1 MKEKI
6 SAGLDIGT
14 SAVKIVKLKFVKE
27 NIEIYGFHSE
37 PLQEDLSGLIKNI
50 AQSQSLDKVN
60 ISVSGPSAI
69 IRYATFPMMDEE
81 ELKQA
86 LKFEGQKHIPFPV
99 AEVNMDGYILKKDLP
114 DSKML
119 VLLAAVKKDLVGK
132 RIKFIED
139 AGLKI
144 NAIDMDSLA
153 LVNAFNH
160 NYSGEEAL
168 KAKTVALL
176 NIGASMSNL
185 NILEDGIPRLSRDI
199 YSAGN
204 NVTQKIQD
212 AFALD
217 LKSAEEFKLYPDKIS
232 LDKLM
237 KVVEAA
243 LSNLAAEIRVS
254 FDYYESQSASSVG
267 EIFLSGGGSACS
279 GLSDILANAIGVPVR
294 YWDPL
299 KRINSANGIDAEKLK
314 PLSAQLAVA
323 VGLALRS

>member
-1 MKEKI
+1 
-6 SAGLDIGT
+6 
-14 SAVKIVKLKFVKE
+14 
-27 NIEIYGFHSE
+27 
-37 PLQEDLSGLIKNI
+37 
-50 AQSQSLDKVN
+50 
-60 ISVSGPSAI
+60 
-69 IRYATFPMMDEE
+69 MDEE

-204 NVTQKIQD
+204 NLTQKIQD